1 MPHRPNPKVDRD
13 LDTLRRTI
21 LHMAQ
26 LAEAILDKSLAAVWE
41 RNERL
46 AEEVMHDDL
55 EIDRLDVEIDG
66 AVLRILALDAPVARD
81 LRLVVAIKSIATDL
95 ERVGDIARNIAGCA
109 RRLAPRDSFN
119 LPPEIHSLA
128 DDSRAALRSASQA
141 FADIDA
147 TAARAVIAQDDHID
161 DLQDEIVRAAIERL
175 VEAPDTTE
183 QEIDVIF
190 IAQHLER
197 VGDHATNL
205 AEETVLV
212 AEARNLKHSERLGP
226 N

>member
-1 MPHRPNPKVDRD
+1 MPHRPHPKVDRD
-13 LDTLRRTI
+13 IDTLRETI
-21 LHMAQ
+21 LRMAQ

-41 RNERL
+41 RSPAL
-46 AEEVMHDDL
+46 ASEVMQDDI

-81 LRLVVAIKSIATDL
+81 LRLVVAIKAIATDL
-95 ERVGDIARNIAGCA
+95 ERVGDLARNIAGCA
-109 RRLAPRDSFN
+109 RRLAPSTAFN

-128 DDSRAALRSASQA
+128 DDSRAALRAASQA
-141 FADIDA
+141 FANVDA
-147 TAARAVIAQDDHID
+147 VAAREVIAQDDHID
-161 DLQDEIVRAAIERL
+161 DLQDEIVRDAITRLTAAPE
-175 VEAPDTTE
+175 TTE

-197 VGDHATNL
+197 IGDHATNL
-205 AEETVLV
+205 AEEVVLV
-212 AEARNLKHSERLGP
+212 AEARNLKHSERLGS